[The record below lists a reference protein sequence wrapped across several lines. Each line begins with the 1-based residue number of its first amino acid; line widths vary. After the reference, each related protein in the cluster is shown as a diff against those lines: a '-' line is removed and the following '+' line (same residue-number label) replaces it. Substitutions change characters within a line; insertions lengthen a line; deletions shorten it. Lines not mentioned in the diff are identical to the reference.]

1 MPIRAVIFDMGG
13 VILRTEK
20 HEGRRK
26 WETRLGLKEGE
37 LPRLVFESKASE
49 LASIGQQS
57 EDDLWKHIQ
66 GALNLSDEQMREFV
80 PDFWAGDEVD
90 HELLEFIRELRPRY
104 KTAILS
110 NAYSTGRWAITE
122 KFGLRDAVDEL
133 IISAEE
139 GVAKP
144 DARLYRIAAARLNV
158 QPAEVVF
165 VDDVLANVEGARA
178 VGMNGVHFRNT
189 AQAIAEVRAV
199 LNEAP
204 LDSPSII

>member
-1 MPIRAVIFDMGG
+1 MIRAVIFDMGG
-13 VILRTEK
+13 VILRTV
-20 HEGRRK
+20 HRAGRRK
-26 WETRLGLKEGE
+26 WETRLGLADGE
-37 LPRLVFESKASE
+37 LARIVFGSEASA
-49 LASIGQQS
+49 LASIGKQT
-57 EDDLWKHIQ
+57 EDDVWKSVQ
-66 GALNLSDEQMREFV
+66 GTLHLSDAEIGELTQ
-80 PDFWAGDEVD
+80 DFWSDDEVD
-90 HELLEFIRELRPRY
+90 YPLVQSLRDLRPRY

-122 KFGLRDAVDEL
+122 KFGLRDIVDEL

-139 GVAKP
+139 GIAKP